1 MRDNLKTL
9 SRGDTRI
16 IERDRKR
23 QRWLDERRKR
33 FEQHRR
39 TNRRARNAKEDISVE
54 VACYTDDLEE
64 EL

>member
-16 IERDRKR
+16 VERDRKH
-23 QRWLDERRKR
+23 QRWLDARRKQ
-33 FEQHRR
+33 FEQGRR
-39 TNRRARNAKEDISVE
+39 SNRRARNAKEDILSV

>member
-1 MRDNLKTL
+1 MRNNLKTL

-33 FEQHRR
+33 FEQSRR
-39 TNRRARNAKEDISVE
+39 SNRRARNAREDISVE
-54 VACYTDDLEE
+54 VACYTEDE